1 MSIEMDTIFCQR
13 VMDAGFWSMLI
24 TPRPDVT
31 QLFISRYNHFL
42 PSSHYIGAAVY
53 DLRLLSP
60 SVMMIAD
67 MMPSLRPPSNPIFID
82 IDEKKKT
89 LSTSLVFYDD
99 SLRPVLECCDCLPA
113 VNGLRPIDAMSWKDA
128 VIVNKICEREKKKE

>member
-82 IDEKKKT
+82 IDEKKNPFY
-89 LSTSLVFYDD
+89 VF
-99 SLRPVLECCDCLPA
+99 
-113 VNGLRPIDAMSWKDA
+113 GLL
-128 VIVNKICEREKKKE
+128 